1 MFREHHDAIWSF
13 IQRLAGSTA
22 ADDLAAE
29 VFCIAVDRLATFDGA
44 RGSQRAWLFGIA
56 ANLVRGRARDYERR
70 RRATARVFERSNP
83 NDVSPSTTLLEQEQ
97 RSETAAA
104 IRRAVAA
111 LPAEQ
116 REVLVLAAWEEL
128 PYAEI
133 ARILDVPIGT
143 VRSRLSRARTAVA
156 NFIEQRTPELITERS
171 TRERS

>member
-22 ADDLAAE
+22 ADDLAGE

-44 RGSQRAWLFGIA
+44 RGSQRAWLYGIA
-56 ANLVRGRARDYERR
+56 ANLVRGRARNYERR
-70 RRATARVFERSNP
+70 QRATARVFERSSP
-83 NDVSPSTTLLEQEQ
+83 NDVGPSATLLEQEL
-97 RSETAAA
+97 RSETSAA
-104 IRRAVAA
+104 IRTAVAA

-133 ARILDVPIGT
+133 AGILDVPIGT

-156 NFIEQRTPELITERS
+156 NFIAQETPELITERS